1 MATAERDYYEL
12 LEVDRGASDAEI
24 KRAFRR
30 KARELHPDVSP
41 EPDAQERFREVAEAY
56 EVLSNAETRRLY
68 DRFGHAGLRQGGY
81 SPSFDL
87 GNLSDLFA
95 TFFGDDLFGGAAGAR
110 AARGADVGAAVEIDL
125 PEAAAGVTR
134 ELEVELATT
143 CDTCGGDGAEPGT
156 SLAACAECGGS
167 GMLRQVSRSLFGEFV
182 RTQACPRCG
191 GDGRIPETPCSA
203 CDGAGRVLRRVQL
216 EVEIPAGIHDGQQI
230 RMRGRGHAGAHGAQ
244 AGDAYVQVRIRPHPA
259 LVRDGD
265 DIVAPV
271 RLTIGQA
278 ALGATVTVPTIDG
291 ETEVEFA
298 PGTQPG
304 EVRVL
309 RGRGMPVLRSARRGD
324 QRLLVDVAVPRRL
337 DDEQRALLE
346 QLDAS
351 LGEDAYRQDDDEGFF
366 ERLKS
371 AFR

>member
-12 LEVDRGASDAEI
+12 LDLDRGAPDAEI

-41 EPDAQERFREVAEAY
+41 DPDAQERFREVAEAY
-56 EVLSNAETRRLY
+56 EVLSNPETRRLY
-68 DRFGHAGLRQGGY
+68 DRYGRAGLRRGGFT
-81 SPSFDL
+81 PSFDL

-95 TFFGDDLFGGAAGAR
+95 TFFGDDLFGGAAGSR
-110 AARGADVGAAVEIDL
+110 AARGADVGVSVEIDL
-125 PEAAAGVTR
+125 ADAATGVTR
-134 ELEVELATT
+134 DVALDLATT
-143 CDTCGGDGAEPGT
+143 CETCGGDGAEPGT
-156 SLAACAECGGS
+156 ALTTCPDCGGA
-167 GMLRQVSRSLFGEFV
+167 GALRQVSRSIFGEFV
-182 RTQACPRCG
+182 RTQPCPRCG
-191 GDGRIPETPCSA
+191 GDGRFPETPCSS
-203 CDGAGRVLRRVQL
+203 CDGAGRVLGRVEL

-230 RMRGRGHAGAHGAQ
+230 RMRGRGHAGANGAP

-265 DIVAPV
+265 DVVAPV
-271 RLTIGQA
+271 RLTIAQA

-309 RGRGMPVLRSARRGD
+309 RGRGMPVLRSSRRGD

-346 QLDAS
+346 RLDAS
-351 LGEDAYRQDDDEGFF
+351 LGADAYRDDDEGFF